1 MGVSYSV
8 EDVRGNPGSIGN
20 FFVTNLRMIWQMK
33 SDPAINL
40 SFGWDSIIT
49 IDVKSVPATVG
60 DGFKHILTLKVQ
72 NPSQTRY

>member
-1 MGVSYSV
+1 
-8 EDVRGNPGSIGN
+8 
-20 FFVTNLRMIWQMK
+20 MIWQMK